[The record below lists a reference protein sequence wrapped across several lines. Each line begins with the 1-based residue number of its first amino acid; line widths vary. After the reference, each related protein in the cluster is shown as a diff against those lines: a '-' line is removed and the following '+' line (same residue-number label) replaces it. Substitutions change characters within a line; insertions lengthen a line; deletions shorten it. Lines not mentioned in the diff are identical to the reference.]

1 MALRLRRGTDT
12 QRQLVTPLD
21 GELVYTTDTKK
32 LYVGDGTTAGGNAV
46 DTAGTNLGSN
56 LDLSGF
62 NITGTGNVQVDGN
75 ITATGNLTVDGNFT
89 LGGNITV
96 GDASTDTINFAAKI
110 ESSLIPDVSGARNVG
125 SPSNK
130 FGTVYADFLSVS
142 DSIEA
147 TSLNANIIG
156 NDSTVLLNV
165 ATGAVNVS
173 GTLKGNVNASDNTS
187 FFNATSKAVNAGAA
201 TFTGAVSAASVTS
214 TFDGDL
220 SGSVY
225 ADDSTTIVDG
235 VAGTVKLHNG
245 EISISSTGVLTAQ
258 NSVFQ
263 ISSPNEVTNTELR
276 IYHGTGGNFGAQ
288 KFFSLA
294 GSDSLDPGGIAF
306 RGYKGGFE
314 GSGNETKLA
323 AGDYVG
329 QITSQ
334 AFDPDFG
341 GGTSI
346 LSSQI
351 AFRLDPDE
359 TIADD
364 TAKGQIEFIN
374 NSGTGTNLTVVTMV
388 FDASGRLGVN
398 KTNPTSNLDVTGT
411 AAVSSTM
418 QLGAMS
424 TATRDALVGTAN
436 GMVIYNTTTNKFQGY
451 AAGAWVDLH

>member
-1 MALRLRRGTDT
+1 MEIMMGLPKKCNFGRVYGRLTTNGEYQICCGNVPSSGNYHTDGKFVDYWKSDKLNNLLTRLRD
-12 QRQLVTPLD
+12 
-21 GELVYTTDTKK
+21 
-32 LYVGDGTTAGGNAV
+32 
-46 DTAGTNLGSN
+46 N
-56 LDLSGF
+56 LDEI
-62 NITGTGNVQVDGN
+62 NKTWADGHCDYCPHS
-75 ITATGNLTVDGNFT
+75 V
-89 LGGNITV
+89 
-96 GDASTDTINFAAKI
+96 IN
-110 ESSLIPDVSGARNVG
+110 E
-125 SPSNK
+125 
-130 FGTVYADFLSVS
+130 
-142 DSIEA
+142 
-147 TSLNANIIG
+147 
-156 NDSTVLLNV
+156 
-165 ATGAVNVS
+165 
-173 GTLKGNVNASDNTS
+173 
-187 FFNATSKAVNAGAA
+187 
-201 TFTGAVSAASVTS
+201 
-214 TFDGDL
+214 
-220 SGSVY
+220 
-225 ADDSTTIVDG
+225 
-235 VAGTVKLHNG
+235 KLHNG